1 MIESINLSTVTNTYS
16 SHKKCIMVLNRTDDI
31 KYGFKSVT
39 ECERSKILGC
49 LFQLY
54 GKYADI

>member
-1 MIESINLSTVTNTYS
+1 MIESINLSTVTNSYS
-16 SHKKCIMVLNRTDDI
+16 SHKKCIMVLNRTDEI

-49 LFQLY
+49 LF
-54 GKYADI
+54 